1 MNLLNILLMGGAQ
14 TGANPNAGGMIPQ
27 LGFLVLIFGVFYFF
41 FIRPQVKRQKD
52 QKKFRES
59 LGKGQKIITIGGIH
73 GRIVE
78 LQETTVTIE
87 VEGGVKLRLEK
98 SAIAA
103 DTQDQLTGEPA
114 K

>member
-1 MNLLNILLMGGAQ
+1 MNLLNILLMAPPAGGQ
-14 TGANPNAGGMIPQ
+14 TGGGGMASSLI
-27 LGFLVLIFGVFYFF
+27 FLVLIFVVFYFF

-59 LGKGQKIITIGGIH
+59 LAKGQKIITIGGIH

-78 LQETTVTIE
+78 LQETTCTIE
-87 VEGGVKLRLEK
+87 VEGGVKLRIEK
-98 SAIAA
+98 SAVAA
-103 DTQDQLTGEPA
+103 DSQEQLTGEPA